1 MRYTLDG
8 NALKKEHIV
17 KNTSDSVMYY
27 EVGGHDAYTLCWED
41 GEKITDYYVEF
52 EGTDALSR
60 IVTDENVM
68 LTADRVSVPL
78 TDGRLPIS
86 RELFANDAVMTE
98 GLPFRTA
105 TIASSKNHR
114 RVTMDFTDFDYFAVW
129 SPYKDFEVP
138 FVCLEPWSTLPDGN
152 HLDHAIEHKHLQ
164 GEPESAAHRDAE
176 GAASGHCR
184 RSQRL
189 SAYGGDGVELSGYR
203 RLRSRLCR
211 ILSAGVWRGQ
221 AVPLLSRARGTVRV
235 YGAQSQLHPISSERG
250 MRRRTSVYREQGDR
264 PALHLYALPAEHR
277 RTGRWQRYRR
287 FLLQLWQPQL
297 RAYLHQLV
305 RFAAKLITAADRS
318 CPIGL
323 GQHCQRS
330 TYGRSRVVAP
340 TASSE
345 AKASRHRQTA
355 CTQ

>member
-1 MRYTLDG
+1 MPLICRVEVPIVRSRPLDG

-27 EVGGHDAYTLCWED
+27 EIGGHDAYTLCWED

-60 IVTDENVM
+60 IATDENVM

-152 HLDHAIEHKHLQ
+152 HLDHAIEHKQ
-164 GEPESAAHRDAE
+164 GIRKLNPNESETLTFTTIIDE
-176 GAASGHCR
+176 
-184 RSQRL
+184 
-189 SAYGGDGVELSGYR
+189 
-203 RLRSRLCR
+203 
-211 ILSAGVWRGQ
+211 
-221 AVPLLSRARGTVRV
+221 
-235 YGAQSQLHPISSERG
+235 
-250 MRRRTSVYREQGDR
+250 
-264 PALHLYALPAEHR
+264 
-277 RTGRWQRYRR
+277 
-287 FLLQLWQPQL
+287 
-297 RAYLHQLV
+297 
-305 RFAAKLITAADRS
+305 
-318 CPIGL
+318 
-323 GQHCQRS
+323 
-330 TYGRSRVVAP
+330 
-340 TASSE
+340 
-345 AKASRHRQTA
+345 
-355 CTQ
+355 

>member
-1 MRYTLDG
+1 MQVLENERFRVEINEFGAELTRFTSKKDGTEYVWKGDPAAWKRHAPILFPIVGRLKDKTYTVDGKPYEITQHGFGRDLEWQAQKISGTCAEFTLTPSEYTKKMYPWDFICTVRYTLDG

-60 IVTDENVM
+60 IATDENVM

-105 TIASSKNHR
+105 TIASTKNRR
-114 RVTMDFTDFDYFAVW
+114 RVTMDFTNFDYFAVW

-152 HLDHAIEHKHLQ
+152 HLDHAIEHKQ
-164 GEPESAAHRDAE
+164 GIRK
-176 GAASGHCR
+176 
-184 RSQRL
+184 
-189 SAYGGDGVELSGYR
+189 
-203 RLRSRLCR
+203 
-211 ILSAGVWRGQ
+211 
-221 AVPLLSRARGTVRV
+221 
-235 YGAQSQLHPISSERG
+235 LHPNESE
-250 MRRRTSVYREQGDR
+250 TLTFTTIIDE
-264 PALHLYALPAEHR
+264 
-277 RTGRWQRYRR
+277 
-287 FLLQLWQPQL
+287 
-297 RAYLHQLV
+297 
-305 RFAAKLITAADRS
+305 
-318 CPIGL
+318 
-323 GQHCQRS
+323 
-330 TYGRSRVVAP
+330 
-340 TASSE
+340 
-345 AKASRHRQTA
+345 
-355 CTQ
+355 